1 MGSVGEKN
9 KATGCSISWGRHSFP
24 LPGNAIAAQWLIEN
38 DYTDLFIG
46 YANYAPGLQSI
57 DSVKVIE
64 IPEPYNPIA
73 IYGFACL
80 TDKALPLADFLVSP
94 VARGILEQHGFMPPG
109 TL

>member
-1 MGSVGEKN
+1 MPI
-9 KATGCSISWGRHSFP
+9 T
-24 LPGNAIAAQWLIEN
+24 L
-38 DYTDLFIG
+38 
-46 YANYAPGLQSI
+46 PGLQSI

-94 VARGILEQHGFMPPG
+94 VARGILEQHGFMPPVRYSPPV
-109 TL
+109 LQLSLDQIS